1 MTVELSP
8 EIYRAVL
15 ECAPVGVYVV
25 DRQRRIV
32 FWNSAAE
39 RITGYLGQ
47 EVIGHFCHD
56 NLLMHCDQ
64 ESNILC
70 GGNCPMASTML
81 DGQPR
86 DANVFLLHKDGQ
98 RIPVRVRAVPVRD
111 EFEAVVGSAEFFER
125 STFGAAGMP
134 DRRRHA
140 GNAHGEIPEFVDRAA
155 MSALVGEALA
165 GFTGCGERF
174 GILCAGIDKAVELR
188 HTDGCHAVGAVLH
201 AAGQTMAAGIR
212 PSDTVGLWNEQ
223 DGRFLVLIA
232 GGDAAALTVCAE
244 RLRRLV
250 KVAAVPWWGEHL
262 RVTLSVGGTL
272 VCPGDTVE
280 SLLER
285 ASQAL
290 ETCQAQG
297 SDSVS
302 VV

>member
-1 MTVELSP
+1 MPIGLSP
-8 EIYRAVL
+8 DIYRAVL
-15 ECAPVGVYVV
+15 DCAPVGVYVV
-25 DRQRRIV
+25 DPQRRIV

-70 GGNCPMASTML
+70 GGNCPMANTML

-86 DANVFLLHKDGQ
+86 DASVFLLHKDGR

-111 EFEAVVGSAEFFER
+111 EFEAVVGSAEFFEE
-125 STFGAAGMP
+125 STFGPPGMH
-134 DRRRHA
+134 DRRRRA
-140 GNAHGEIPEFVDRAA
+140 GSPHSDIPEIADRAA
-155 MSALVGEALA
+155 MLALVREALQKFTA
-165 GFTGCGERF
+165 CEDGFGV
-174 GILCAGIDKAVELR
+174 LCAGIDKAAELR
-188 HTDGCHAVGAVLH
+188 HTDGCHAARAVIY

-223 DGRFLVLIA
+223 EGRFVVLIA
-232 GGDAAALTVCAE
+232 GADPGALTVCAE

-250 KVAAVPWWGEHL
+250 KVAAVPWWGDHL
-262 RVTLSVGGTL
+262 SVTLSVGGTL

-280 SLLER
+280 SLMER
-285 ASQAL
+285 ARQAL
-290 ETCQAQG
+290 EACLVKG

-302 VV
+302 IV